1 MSLGGWHT
9 ESGGGESPPETP
21 MLVEMGKSGT
31 PALLLCELLLPA
43 LAQRLDLLSPM
54 RARVG
59 RIMLA
64 RKKKTPPPTMSTKA
78 ETRRL
83 ILAGPFYFSFFPFPS
98 FLFFWI
104 NHALMGEVQ
113 YWHYVDFFMPPPDPP
128 ARRNLP
134 FLYKYRYYCFLFC

>member
-1 MSLGGWHT
+1 
-9 ESGGGESPPETP
+9 

-64 RKKKTPPPTMSTKA
+64 RKKKTPPPHDVNKSRDPTSNIGGTV
-78 ETRRL
+78 L
-83 ILAGPFYFSFFPFPS
+83 FFLFSFSLLPFFLDQPCADGGGAVLALCGFFYAPS
-98 FLFFWI
+98 GPARSQEPAILVPVLLFFV
-104 NHALMGEVQ
+104 LLS
-113 YWHYVDFFMPPPDPP
+113 P
-128 ARRNLP
+128 
-134 FLYKYRYYCFLFC
+134 